1 MNDKIGVVYAYLR
14 YDSPETQ
21 EPSNLLRGF
30 IKQLCFRKELD
41 PLLLKIFN
49 EYFRD
54 ARVPSFEKLE
64 SHFRQLAKPFTG
76 IFIVIDGLDEALP
89 KQRQKIF
96 KMISN
101 LVDELPCAKVFA
113 SSRKE
118 PDITNTFSQL
128 KAPTVEIEVRN
139 IADDIEIYVCGQVE
153 SLISKRDLV
162 LKDHS
167 LQDTIFQELISK
179 ADGM

>member
-1 MNDKIGVVYAYLR
+1 MTL
-14 YDSPETQ
+14 
-21 EPSNLLRGF
+21 LLRGF

-54 ARVPSFEKLE
+54 ARVPSFKKLE

-153 SLISKRDLV
+153 SLIAKRDLV
-162 LKDHS
+162 LKDHP
-167 LQDTIFQELISK
+167 LQDTIVQELISK